1 MIRETPRDFL
11 DILKSYVPETGR
23 PVGTLREEFSEF
35 FAEFQSEER
44 PSVEPV
50 LIREGLR
57 GVWCTV
63 PESQPDRTLLFF
75 HGGEFSMGST
85 ADHLGFCAELARAG
99 QARLFSVDYR
109 LAPEQAF
116 PAQAEDAL
124 AAYRYLLSHGNL
136 PHRIIPVGISAGAT
150 LVLDLLLMLRDQ
162 HLPMP
167 PAAVCMSPIVDMKFG
182 GESVV
187 ANQNTDWMTPARLA
201 ALREAYLGGHA
212 PPDDPLASPVNAQLS
227 GLPPLYLQTGTGE
240 LLYDDISA
248 FAKKIKWAGVPV
260 RFEIWEG
267 MFHYWQIF
275 GRQIPEARGAV
286 SHIGAFVRDIF
297 DR

>member
-35 FAEFQSEER
+35 FTEFQSEER

-212 PPDDPLASPVNAQLS
+212 PDEPLASPVNAQLS

>member
-35 FAEFQSEER
+35 FTEFQSEER

-109 LAPEQAF
+109 LAPEHAF

-212 PPDDPLASPVNAQLS
+212 PDEPLASPVNAQLS

>member
-1 MIRETPRDFL
+1 MIRETPRNFL
-11 DILKSYVPETGR
+11 DILRSYVPD
-23 PVGTLREEFSEF
+23 PSHPAGTLREEFADF
-35 FAEFQSEER
+35 FTEFQSEAR

-50 LIREGLR
+50 LIRGDLR
-57 GVWCTV
+57 GVWCKV

-75 HGGEFSMGST
+75 HGGDFTVGST
-85 ADHLGFCAELARAG
+85 ADHLGFCTELARAG
-99 QARLFSVDYR
+99 QSRLFSVDYR
-109 LAPEQAF
+109 LAPEQVF
-116 PAQAEDAL
+116 PAQANDAL
-124 AAYRYLLSHGNL
+124 AAYRYLLKQGIL
-136 PHRIIPVGISAGAT
+136 PHRIIPVGISTGAT
-150 LVLDLLLMLRDQ
+150 LVIDLLLMLRDQ
-162 HLPMP
+162 HLPLP

-182 GESVV
+182 GESIT
-187 ANQNTDWMTPARLA
+187 ASQDTDWVTPGRLA
-201 ALREAYLGGHA
+201 ALRTAYLGGRE
-212 PPDDPLASPVNAQLS
+212 PDDPLASPINAQLS
-227 GLPPLYLQTGTGE
+227 GLPPVYLQTGTGE

-275 GRQIPEARGAV
+275 GRQIPEAGGAV